1 MSMSSSRLSLPA
13 SPAELRH
20 GPWRGPALKPRK
32 SSPPPAACCAF
43 RRDQYSGGALVD
55 SSMAVLRRRMREA
68 RMAENNYEAPAGWS
82 AWEKRYY
89 PAYVSDVSGV
99 VGALQ
104 LLLMGTRPS
113 VAIAVAAL
121 LLASVPVSAV
131 AAVHHLAQLA
141 AESVLLLQHHV
152 VP

>member
-1 MSMSSSRLSLPA
+1 MSLSSSVSLVM

-20 GPWRGPALKPRK
+20 GAWRGPALKPRRRT
-32 SSPPPAACCAF
+32 AAARRRCAF
-43 RRDQYSGGALVD
+43 QRDQYSGGTLVD
-55 SSMAVLRRRMREA
+55 ESMAVLRRRIREA
-68 RMAENNYEAPAGWS
+68 RMAETNYEAPAGWS

-89 PAYVSDVSGV
+89 PAYVSDVSGL

-113 VAIAVAAL
+113 LAIAAAAL
-121 LLASVPVSAV
+121 LLASVPVSA
-131 AAVHHLAQLA
+131 AAAAHHLAQLA

-152 VP
+152 P

>member
-1 MSMSSSRLSLPA
+1 MAMSSSMSLLT
-13 SPAELRH
+13 SPAELGR
-20 GPWRGPALKPRK
+20 RGPALKARR
-32 SSPPPAACCAF
+32 SSPAACCAF

-89 PAYVSDVSGV
+89 PAYVSDVSAA

-113 VAIAVAAL
+113 VAIAAAAL
-121 LLASVPVSAV
+121 LFAGVPVSAV

-141 AESVLLLQHHV
+141 AESAVLLQHHV